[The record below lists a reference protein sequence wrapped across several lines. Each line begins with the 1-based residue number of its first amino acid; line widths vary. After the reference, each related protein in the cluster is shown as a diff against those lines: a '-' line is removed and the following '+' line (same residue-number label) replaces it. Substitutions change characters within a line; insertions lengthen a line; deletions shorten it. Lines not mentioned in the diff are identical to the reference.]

1 MVTTFLVYC
10 SQCGAQN
17 KEEATFCLK
26 CGHPLHA
33 STGRKAERPRRDDSS
48 KLIPIVVIVAAVVVI
63 SIISFGMMGSWW
75 PLRPVTGSGNL
86 VTLDK
91 SFSDFTAIDAGWG
104 FEVTI
109 TKSDTYSVSIT
120 VDDNMVDNI
129 QVSKSGSTLNI
140 GLKPGS
146 YNRLT
151 LKANINLPLLRELQ
165 LSGGSHGFVN
175 GFDVPPYYSG
185 DFILGLSGGSHAEM
199 EGSANKISVEASG
212 GSHLDLTDFPVH
224 NAHVD
229 LSGGSH
235 ATINIDGRL
244 DADLSGGS
252 RLYYIG
258 EPTLGDIDISGGSIL
273 ARK

>member
-1 MVTTFLVYC
+1 MIEFLVYC

-17 KEEATFCLK
+17 KEEATFCSK
-26 CGHPLHA
+26 CGTALRA
-33 STGRKAERPRRDDSS
+33 ERGRKAERSRHDDSS
-48 KLIPIVVIVAAVVVI
+48 RLLPIIVIVVAVVVI
-63 SIISFGMMGSWW
+63 SIIGFGMIGRWW

-91 SFSDFTAIDAGWG
+91 SFSDFTVVDAGWG

-109 TKSDTYSVSIT
+109 TKSDTYGVSIT
-120 VDDNMVDNI
+120 FDDNMIDYV

-140 GLKPGS
+140 GLKPGT
-146 YNRLT
+146 YDRVT
-151 LKANINLPLLRELQ
+151 LKANIELPLLRELQ

-175 GFDVPPYYSG
+175 GFYVPPYYSG
-185 DFILGLSGGSHAEM
+185 DFILDLSGGSHAEM

-224 NAHVD
+224 NAYVD
-229 LSGGSH
+229 LNGGSH

-252 RLYYIG
+252 QLYYIG

-273 ARK
+273 GRK

>member
-17 KEEATFCLK
+17 KEEATFCSK
-26 CGHPLHA
+26 CGTPLHA
-33 STGRKAERPRRDDSS
+33 VRGRKADRQRGDDSS
-48 KLIPIVVIVAAVVVI
+48 KFLPIIIIVVAVVVI
-63 SIISFGMMGSWW
+63 SIIGFGMIGRWW

-86 VTLDK
+86 VTLNK

-104 FEVTI
+104 FEVNI

-120 VDDNMVDNI
+120 VDDNMIDYV

-140 GLKPGS
+140 GLKPGI
-146 YNRLT
+146 YGRVT

-175 GFDVPPYYSG
+175 GFYVPPYYSG
-185 DFILGLSGGSHAEM
+185 DFILGLSGGSHVEM
-199 EGSANKISVEASG
+199 EGSTNKISVEASG
-212 GSHLDLTDFPVH
+212 GSHLDLSDFLVH
-224 NAHVD
+224 NAYVD
-229 LSGGSH
+229 LSGGSQ

-252 RLYYIG
+252 HLYYLG
-258 EPTLGDIDISGGSIL
+258 EPTLGDIDISGGSGL
-273 ARK
+273 GRR

>member
-17 KEEATFCLK
+17 KEEATFCSK

-33 STGRKAERPRRDDSS
+33 LTGKKAERPRRDDSS

-63 SIISFGMMGSWW
+63 SIIAFGTMGSLW

-151 LKANINLPLLRELQ
+151 LKANIKLPLLRELQ

-175 GFDVPPYYSG
+175 GFNVPPYYSG

-252 RLYYIG
+252 RLYYIR

>member
-10 SQCGAQN
+10 SHCGAQN
-17 KEEATFCLK
+17 KEEATFCSK
-26 CGHPLHA
+26 CGIPLHA
-33 STGRKAERPRRDDSS
+33 VRGRKTERPRRDDSS
-48 KLIPIVVIVAAVVVI
+48 RFLPIIVIVVGVVVI
-63 SIISFGMMGSWW
+63 SIIGFGMIGQWW
-75 PLRPVTGSGNL
+75 PFRAVTGSGNL

-120 VDDNMVDNI
+120 VDDNMIDNI

-140 GLKPGS
+140 DLKPGS
-146 YNRLT
+146 YNRVT

-224 NAHVD
+224 NAYLD

-252 RLYYIG
+252 QLYYIG

-273 ARK
+273 GRK

>member
-10 SQCGAQN
+10 SHCGAQN
-17 KEEATFCLK
+17 KEDATFCSK
-26 CGHPLHA
+26 CGAPLHA
-33 STGRKAERPRRDDSS
+33 VRDRKAEHPRRDDSS
-48 KLIPIVVIVAAVVVI
+48 RFLPIIVIVVAVVVI
-63 SIISFGMMGSWW
+63 SIIGFGMIGRWW
-75 PLRPVTGSGNL
+75 PFRPITGSGNL

-120 VDDNMVDNI
+120 VDDNMIDNI
-129 QVSKSGSTLNI
+129 QVTKSGSTLNI
-140 GLKPGS
+140 DLKPGS
-146 YNRLT
+146 YNRVT
-151 LKANINLPLLRELQ
+151 LKADINLPLLRELQ

-175 GFDVPPYYSG
+175 GFDVPPYYSS
-185 DFILGLSGGSHAEM
+185 DFILGLSGGSHVEM

-212 GSHLDLTDFPVH
+212 GSHIDLTDFPVH
-224 NAHVD
+224 NAYVD

-244 DADLSGGS
+244 DVDLSGGS
-252 RLYYIG
+252 QLYYIG

-273 ARK
+273 DRR